1 MLTLRQIEVVRAVM
15 VSGSISRAAKLLNV
29 SASGISRLIKYTESS
44 LKIRLFQRHHGRYVP
59 TPEANGIFEQINGV
73 YKKVDDLSSFI
84 ERIQRG
90 ASLELRLGSVP
101 SISHVMV
108 PRAVE
113 RLRRRYPDLKLDI
126 NILRIEEAVDYL
138 LLDKGELIAL
148 SQKLEH
154 PSIDCLPLAAG
165 KLHCIVP
172 INHPL
177 VSRTSITA
185 QEITLYPLIGID
197 PDDPYGR
204 IMAQIF
210 RRKGLDYNITIRARF
225 GVTLC
230 ALVKAGLGIGII
242 DRFTVAHEAFPG
254 ICILEID
261 EPTDFE
267 TFVGKKAGA
276 ELSMHAGYFVSC
288 LRREMQSAGAQCK
301 SARNITSC

>member
-15 VSGSISRAAKLLNV
+15 VSGSITGAAKLLNV
-29 SASGISRLIKYTESS
+29 SAPGISRLIKYTEAS

-59 TPEANGIFEQINGV
+59 TPEAHGIFEQINSV

-84 ERIQRG
+84 GRMQRG
-90 ASLELRLGSVP
+90 ASLELRIGSVP

-113 RLRRRYPDLKLDI
+113 RLRRRYADLKLDI
-126 NILRIEEAVDYL
+126 NILKIEEAVDYL

-148 SQKLEH
+148 SQKLVH
-154 PSIDCLPLAAG
+154 PSIDCLPLASG

-172 INHPL
+172 ANHPL
-177 VSRTSITA
+177 ASRTSISAHEMTSH
-185 QEITLYPLIGID
+185 PLIGID

-225 GVTLC
+225 GVTVC
-230 ALVKAGLGIGII
+230 ALVKAGLGIAVI
-242 DRFTVAHEAFPG
+242 DQFTVAHDAFPG
-254 ICILEID
+254 ICILEIG

-267 TFVGKKAGA
+267 TFIGKKRGA
-276 ELSMHAGYFVSC
+276 ELSMHASYFVSC
-288 LRREMQSAGAQCK
+288 LRREMQAAGAQSNAVK
-301 SARNITSC
+301 T